1 MEVTARRCLSYLSGG
16 HIVGILKDILYEEEK
31 ERIANRYRLA
41 IIRIGEVLKVNS
53 SFKPKQKGA
62 ILDAMKQAGFDKDE
76 LRERGWTF
84 SNHLWNSSGRI
95 SIHQSLENLPQL
107 VARNRS
113 NSNTKRSKY
122 ERHLISE
129 TRFHRTRYVRKWER
143 HINLKLFMSYITLDV
158 TATLCLLSGSMIY

>member
-53 SFKPKQKGA
+53 SFKPKQKGLL
-62 ILDAMKQAGFDKDE
+62 LDAMKQAGFDKDE

-84 SNHLWNSSGRI
+84 SNHLWNSCGK
-95 SIHQSLENLPQL
+95 IHVDTLPLL
-107 VARNRS
+107 VPRNRTMS
-113 NSNTKRSKY
+113 NNNHHNNKRSKY

-129 TRFHRTRYVRKWER
+129 TRFHRTRYER
-143 HINLKLFMSYITLDV
+143 YE
-158 TATLCLLSGSMIY
+158 

>member
-1 MEVTARRCLSYLSGG
+1 MNLVISVSTFQIRIEVEVTARRCLSYLSGG

-53 SFKPKQKGA
+53 SFKPKQKGLL
-62 ILDAMKQAGFDKDE
+62 LDAMKQAGFDKDS

-84 SNHLWNSSGRI
+84 SNHLWNSCGK
-95 SIHQSLENLPQL
+95 IHKDTLPLLVPRNNLG
-107 VARNRS
+107 N
-113 NSNTKRSKY
+113 KRSKY

-129 TRFHRTRYVRKWER
+129 TRFHRTRYER
-143 HINLKLFMSYITLDV
+143 YE
-158 TATLCLLSGSMIY
+158 